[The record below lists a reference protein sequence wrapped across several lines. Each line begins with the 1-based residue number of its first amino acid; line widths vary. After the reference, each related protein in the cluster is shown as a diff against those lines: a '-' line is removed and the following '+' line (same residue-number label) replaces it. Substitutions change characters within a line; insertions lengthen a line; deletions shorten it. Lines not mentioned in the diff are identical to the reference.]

1 MCEAH
6 DSMSFVTILLFVVL
20 RFFLGTLKLLTYAH
34 AVCGRPTVKDAVERL
49 FWPGLVRKLKEN
61 YIENKCVLN
70 EQICE
75 NCGQFEKDAS
85 VSVVVNVENKE
96 SIND

>member
-1 MCEAH
+1 MCAAH

-34 AVCGRPTVKDAVERL
+34 AVCGRLTVKDAVERL
-49 FWPGLVRKLKEN
+49 FWPGLVRKLKES

-70 EQICE
+70 KQVCE
-75 NCGQFEKDAS
+75 NHDMNYTDMNCIET
-85 VSVVVNVENKE
+85 ERR
-96 SIND
+96 SIEL

>member
-6 DSMSFVTILLFVVL
+6 GSMSFVTILLFVVL

-49 FWPGLVRKLKEN
+49 FWPGLVRKLKES

-75 NCGQFEKDAS
+75 NHNMNYTDMNCIETKCHTREA
-85 VSVVVNVENKE
+85 
-96 SIND
+96 

>member
-20 RFFLGTLKLLTYAH
+20 RFFLGTLKLLTYTH

-49 FWPGLVRKLKEN
+49 FWPGLVRKLKES

-70 EQICE
+70 EQTCE
-75 NCGQFEKDAS
+75 NHDMNYTGMNCIETKCQTREA
-85 VSVVVNVENKE
+85 
-96 SIND
+96 